1 VPWSTLTAGV
11 PPEPSYD
18 ELLRGENQPGPHA
31 FLKGLFRELVGM
43 GLRVTELFR
52 EEQGG
57 WLEVARGYCG
67 TPAVGYA
74 WTSERDTSDSSIPM
88 SETYVTYGLPDAT
101 LLWSVSFRKRGQL
114 GYATW
119 QDLRLSADLG
129 DHAVGVVDRLWAETY
144 GLRPTFVPEPPDA
157 GPGFEDR
164 VRQHLERFRADL
176 LSSAGGESVPR

>member
-1 VPWSTLTAGV
+1 MWLTLTAGV

-18 ELLRGENQPGPHA
+18 ELLRGEGQPGPHA
-31 FLKGLFRELVGM
+31 FLKRLFRELAGAD
-43 GLRVTELFR
+43 LPFAELFR

-57 WLEVARGYCG
+57 WLEVSRGYCG
-67 TPAVGYA
+67 TPEIGYA
-74 WTSERDTSDSSIPM
+74 WTSERDISDSSIPM
-88 SETYVTYGLPDAT
+88 SETYVTYGLPAAT

-119 QDLRLSADLG
+119 QDVRLSADVT
-129 DHAVGVVDRLWAETY
+129 DHAAGVVERLWAETY

-164 VRQHLERFRADL
+164 VQQHLERFRADL
-176 LSSAGGESVPR
+176 PSSAGGDSAPR